1 MPRGGIAWSY
11 GRCIPS
17 FFKVS
22 VVLAHLI
29 LIVLNYS
36 ETNLSFPHIE
46 AKWRIA
52 HTWICSRISCHTS
65 ECRQLQ
71 SQTASWADDPLPCPQ
86 AEPGISWGKGKG
98 LGSLLKKL
106 FVLCKREKS
115 LGTWKSW
122 RVISFFPVN
131 KEKEQ
136 GEASLARTHQGFL
149 IHMLHVI

>member
-1 MPRGGIAWSY
+1 MPRGGIAWSC
-11 GRCIPS
+11 GRFIPS
-17 FFKVS
+17 VFKVS
-22 VVLAHLI
+22 VFLAHLV

-36 ETNLSFPHIE
+36 ETNLSFPRIE

-52 HTWICSRISCHTS
+52 HTWICSRISCRTS
-65 ECRQLQ
+65 ECHHLQ
-71 SQTASWADDPLPCPQ
+71 SQTASWADDLLPCPQ
-86 AEPGISWGKGKG
+86 AEPGISRGKGKG
-98 LGSLLKKL
+98 LGSLLKKQ

-136 GEASLARTHQGFL
+136 GEASLARTHQGFH